1 MKQQLPK
8 SGLTWKQILLW
19 DLGAASVIVL
29 GLGFAVDHFLA
40 RFVLQSLVDLPW
52 IGEPIYKSA
61 FFPFYQ
67 KWHFWLFTAPVVFFS
82 ISVSYHTARVPGL
95 GRVFLVW
102 WQGLLKTKFKE
113 EEYVDMFPPKFDRK
127 FPEAHRLFQEY
138 GTQEPTTRIL
148 GFIKRFRTDIEK
160 DKREGRP
167 AEALTDFEPLFMKME
182 NRFRHIQVIGGSGS
196 GKSASIIAPLL
207 RDDAATNK
215 IATLT
220 VNPKADLY
228 LIKVMVD
235 GVRKRKRINPKDEMP
250 TAIVSFVREDT
261 LAYDPFLFGD
271 ADSLTKKI
279 IYSGEFHNE
288 YYRAFQETWL
298 QSFFRVVKTEP
309 SLDRRVMLRHLHRF
323 LIKPMSL
330 QEELKPLCQNE
341 SNIQRIDWL
350 SSVKP
355 DSLSG
360 IAAHVGQLVEDESLS
375 RIFDNPGG
383 RYLNIKE
390 VIRKGGNIFVEVPI
404 LSKEPQAKALGRMIL
419 MEMQLLSEERQ
430 AGKESSEMPVMIFLD
445 EFGNFCWPAFT
456 KYLSLCRSSRQGM
469 LLAHQSIGNL
479 ESDRLPANFKK
490 EIVDNTKTKFFLS
503 VEDESALWAS
513 KQFGQQKAVKKTV
526 TIGQNID
533 RTDTGAKEN
542 TSHSFREDLEDYLT
556 PAQFNILNGYGFAK
570 VFFGQ
575 EKQISGP
582 MRVGYIDEKDLCTD
596 EELFAFIR
604 EAAQAH
610 GPRPRNGSLIDNDID
625 PGPLD
630 QPLPE
635 APVFHEPALQER
647 EKVVDD
653 GLLRRFKSAAVR
665 SQSSVRS
672 PHSSLSSQ
680 PGEEPMEPDPNS
692 HEELPQPESP
702 SVEEGIPRQK
712 VEGEREEE
720 EIHLRAVREQMQES
734 PSGNPLLDQFV
745 NGSDDLN

>member
-1 MKQQLPK
+1 MKQYLPK
-8 SGLTWKQILLW
+8 SGLSWKRVLLW
-19 DLGAASVIVL
+19 DLCVTSLVVV
-29 GLGFAVDHFLA
+29 GLGYIADYFLA
-40 RFVLQSLVDLPW
+40 RYVLQSLIDLPYVG
-52 IGEPIYKSA
+52 IHIYRSP
-61 FFPFYQ
+61 FFPLYQ
-67 KWHFWLFTAPVVFFS
+67 EWHLWAFSAPIFVL
-82 ISVSYHTARVPGL
+82 SVSLSYHTARVPGV

-102 WQGLLKTKFKE
+102 WQGLLKNKFQE
-113 EEYVDMFPPKFDRK
+113 EVFVDIFPPKFDRK
-127 FPEAHRLFQEY
+127 SPEGIRLLQTFGE
-138 GTQEPTTRIL
+138 TQPTTRVL
-148 GFIKRFRTDIEK
+148 GYVKRFRTDIEK
-160 DKREGRP
+160 DKREGRE
-167 AEALTDFEPLFMKME
+167 AEALTDFQPLLMNLE

-235 GVRKRKRINPKDEMP
+235 GVRKRRRYDPTDDMP

-309 SLDRRVMLRHLHRF
+309 LLDRRVMLRHLHRF
-323 LIKPMSL
+323 LIRPMAL
-330 QEELKPLCQNE
+330 QEEIKPVCRNE
-341 SNIQRIDWL
+341 SNVQRVDWL
-350 SSVKP
+350 SSVKA

-360 IAAHVGQLVEDESLS
+360 IAAHVGQLVEDESLA
-375 RIFDNPGG
+375 RIFDNPEG
-383 RYLNIKE
+383 RYLDIKE
-390 VIRKGGNIFVEVPI
+390 VIRRGGNIFIEVPI

-469 LLAHQSIGNL
+469 VLAHQSIGNL

-503 VEDESALWAS
+503 VEDESAFWAA
-513 KQFGQQKAVKKTV
+513 KQFGQQKAVKRTV

-556 PAQFNILNGYGFAK
+556 PVQMNLLVGHGFAK

-575 EKQISGP
+575 DKQISGP
-582 MRVGYIDEKDLCTD
+582 MRVGYIDEKDLCSD
-596 EELFAFIR
+596 EELMAFIK
-604 EAAQAH
+604 EAARSH
-610 GPRPRNGSLIDNDID
+610 KLRPRNGSLIDNDID
-625 PGPLD
+625 PGPED
-630 QPLPE
+630 
-635 APVFHEPALQER
+635 APVSNPPAFHEPVVPEAER
-647 EKVVDD
+647 ARILDD
-653 GLLRRFKSAAVR
+653 GLFRKFKE
-665 SQSSVRS
+665 SSLPGALQVRS
-672 PHSSLSSQ
+672 PHTFQDETPLIEKEDDADTSIRTGTGVAVPSEKDRQSSSA
-680 PGEEPMEPDPNS
+680 E
-692 HEELPQPESP
+692 EELQ
-702 SVEEGIPRQK
+702 VQ
-712 VEGEREEE
+712 
-720 EIHLRAVREQMQES
+720 LRVTDDMEQDAA
-734 PSGNPLLDQFV
+734 SGNHPLDQFV
-745 NGSDDLN
+745 AGVDDPD